1 MLCEGIYF
9 FTYNDVFMT
18 VYLIKEKEEL
28 QVHQV
33 QPDREVTFLAEKGDK
48 ILLWGDSIVD
58 VLRKFEELPI
68 VISP

>member
-1 MLCEGIYF
+1 
-9 FTYNDVFMT
+9 MT

-33 QPDREVTFLAEKGDK
+33 QPDREVAFLAEKGDK